1 LFWSGISG
9 QAIAVEILFSGGSFA
24 AATKKIVT
32 NSAVPKFLEWQK
44 ALKKFSG
51 WPKIKNPEKFGT
63 VNIFL
68 RLGIM
73 LLNI

>member
-9 QAIAVEILFSGGSFA
+9 QAIAVEILFSGGSKA

-44 ALKKFSG
+44 LWRNFRDG
-51 WPKIKNPEKFGT
+51 PK
-63 VNIFL
+63 
-68 RLGIM
+68 
-73 LLNI
+73 